1 MVYRLFVEKKPGLD
15 HEARALL
22 SDIRAFLGVTAL
34 QGLRILNRY
43 DVENVDAALFE
54 TARRTVF
61 SEPQLDN
68 TFDTL
73 PAHDGPVFAV
83 EPLPGQFDQRSDSA
97 AQCIQLISC
106 GEKPAVRAAKVYLLS
121 GDLTADDLTA
131 IEKYVVNPVES
142 RLAAMGKPET
152 LAMQ

>member
-1 MVYRLFVEKKPGLD
+1 MVYRIFVEKKPGLD

-22 SDIRAFLGVTAL
+22 ADIRTFLGVTAL
-34 QGLRILNRY
+34 TGLRILNRY
-43 DVENVDAALFE
+43 DVENVDAALFA

-68 TFDTL
+68 TYDAL
-73 PAHDGPVFAV
+73 PAHDGAVFAV

-106 GEKPAVRAAKVYLLS
+106 GEKPAVRAAKVYLLT
-121 GDLTADDLTA
+121 GDLSADDDPK
-131 IEKYVVNPVES
+131 ICREPRREPS
-142 RLAAMGKPET
+142 CRDGK
-152 LAMQ
+152 ARDARHAV